1 MRVRYQR
8 ASPCGVTNRQHRRD
22 ATAGPTLASRRY
34 GPKGAK
40 WPEQGHDLRL
50 GSLDPVSATRVACAL
65 GLVFALAACG
75 APDNRPYDDADVL
88 FATEMIPHHQQA
100 VAMAALAPAHGASR
114 PVQAVA
120 SQISAEQIP
129 EIAQLRGML
138 AEWGQSAP
146 TAAPGMMTAD
156 EMTQLEAAGG
166 PAFDRAFLQMMITHH
181 QGALTMAKAEL
192 ADGRDP
198 DATLMA
204 QNISDAQQASIEL
217 MQRLLAGK

>member
-1 MRVRYQR
+1 V
-8 ASPCGVTNRQHRRD
+8 G
-22 ATAGPTLASRRY
+22 
-34 GPKGAK
+34 
-40 WPEQGHDLRL
+40 RL
-50 GSLDPVSATRVACAL
+50 GAALVAAAL
-65 GLVFALAACG
+65 LAACG
-75 APDNRPYDDADVL
+75 APDDRPYDDADVL

-100 VAMAALAPAHGASR
+100 VAMAELAPAHGASR

-120 SQISAEQIP
+120 SQISAEQVP

-138 AEWGQSAP
+138 AEWGQAAPAAAP
-146 TAAPGMMTAD
+146 TPAPMGGMPGMGGGSLTDAAPGMMTDA
-156 EMTQLEAAGG
+156 EMTRLEAATG
-166 PAFDRAFLQMMITHH
+166 PTFDRAFLQMMITHH

>member
-1 MRVRYQR
+1 V
-8 ASPCGVTNRQHRRD
+8 GVV
-22 ATAGPTLASRRY
+22 G
-34 GPKGAK
+34 
-40 WPEQGHDLRL
+40 
-50 GSLDPVSATRVACAL
+50 
-65 GLVFALAACG
+65 GLLLLLAACG

-100 VAMAALAPAHGASR
+100 VAMAKLAPAHGAAR
-114 PVQAVA
+114 PVQEVA

-138 AEWGQSAP
+138 AEWDQSAGP
-146 TAAPGMMTAD
+146 TAAPMGGMPGMNNGGGLGAAAPGMMTDD
-156 EMTQLEAAGG
+156 EMTRLETATG
-166 PAFDRAFLQMMITHH
+166 PAFDHAFLQMMITHH

-198 DATLMA
+198 EAMLMA

-217 MQRLLAGK
+217 MQRLLAGR